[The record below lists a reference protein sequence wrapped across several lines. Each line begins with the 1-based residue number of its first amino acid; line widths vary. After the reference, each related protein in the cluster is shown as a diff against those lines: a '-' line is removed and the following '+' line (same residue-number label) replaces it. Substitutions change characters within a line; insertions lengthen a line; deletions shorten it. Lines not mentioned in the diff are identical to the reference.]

1 MSHSHAGHNH
11 HHAGRSQDRRRL
23 AITLAMV
30 VLYMAA
36 EVVGGWL
43 TNSLALLAD
52 AGHMLSDAGAIG
64 LSLFALWIAQ
74 RPASPRR
81 TYGYYRAEI
90 LAALANG
97 ATLIAIA
104 VVIFLEALG
113 RFRQPLEVAG
123 APMLAVAIGG
133 LVVNLIALALLSGGQ
148 STSLNVRG
156 AWLHVLTDAL
166 GSVGAI
172 IAAALIWLFGWYW
185 VDPLVSVLIG
195 LLVIYSAWSLLQ
207 EAVSVLMESTPRH
220 LDVDRIREAM
230 LQADG
235 VLEVHDLHVWTIT
248 SGFDA
253 LSAHVVL
260 ADAALPH
267 GKLLAEI
274 RTALHDRF
282 GIDHITIQIEPEDLC
297 DNAGCR

>member
-1 MSHSHAGHNH
+1 MSHSHAGHDH
-11 HHAGRSQDRRRL
+11 RHAGRSQDRRRL

-52 AGHMLSDAGAIG
+52 AGHMLSDAGAIS
-64 LSLFALWIAQ
+64 LSLLALWVAQ

-113 RFRQPLEVAG
+113 RIRQPLEVAG

-133 LVVNLIALALLSGGQ
+133 LVVNLIGLALLSGGQ
-148 STSLNVRG
+148 STSLN
-156 AWLHVLTDAL
+156 
-166 GSVGAI
+166 
-172 IAAALIWLFGWYW
+172 
-185 VDPLVSVLIG
+185 
-195 LLVIYSAWSLLQ
+195 
-207 EAVSVLMESTPRH
+207 
-220 LDVDRIREAM
+220 
-230 LQADG
+230 
-235 VLEVHDLHVWTIT
+235 
-248 SGFDA
+248 
-253 LSAHVVL
+253 
-260 ADAALPH
+260 
-267 GKLLAEI
+267 
-274 RTALHDRF
+274 
-282 GIDHITIQIEPEDLC
+282 
-297 DNAGCR
+297 